1 MNSFIDKKDSCPG
14 MKKNHMKKPKVFLT
28 RELPPKAMERLRKE
42 TDLEMNKEDR
52 VLTKGEI
59 IQGVKGKDALLCL
72 LTDQIDEDVLSAN
85 PDLQVVA
92 NYAVGFNN
100 IDVEAATKMGIPVS
114 NTPGVLTETSADL
127 TFALILSVGRRIPE
141 SDKYLR
147 TGQWTG
153 WGPLQFLGTDIH
165 GSTLGIIGMG
175 RIGKALVKRAI
186 GFGMDVKYWNRTR
199 LNEEEEKL
207 MGVEYFSFSYLL
219 QEADFISLHVAYNQ
233 ETHHLISSKE
243 FQGMKSTAVLIN
255 TSRGAV
261 VDEKALVKALQSGQI
276 WGAGL
281 DVFEN
286 EPEVEPE
293 LLEMDQVVILPH
305 LGSATIATRTRMAMI
320 AIDNLLAVLQ
330 GEPAPNLVN
339 KEIYFPK

>member
-1 MNSFIDKKDSCPG
+1 
-14 MKKNHMKKPKVFLT
+14 MKKPKVFLT

-42 TDLEMNKEDR
+42 TDLEMNMEDR
-52 VLTKGEI
+52 VLTKEEI
-59 IQGVKGKDALLCL
+59 IQGVQGKDALLCL
-72 LTDQIDEDVLSAN
+72 LTDQIDEEVLSAN

-100 IDVEAATKMGIPVS
+100 IDVESATKMGIPVS

-147 TGQWTG
+147 TGKWTG

-175 RIGKALVKRAI
+175 RIGKALVSRAK
-186 GFGMDVKYWNRTR
+186 GFGMQIKYWNRTR
-199 LNEEEEKL
+199 LSKEEEMR
-207 MGVEYFSFSYLL
+207 MGIEYLSFTDLL
-219 QEADFISLHVAYNQ
+219 HAADFISLHVAYNQ
-233 ETHHLISSKE
+233 DTHHMISSRE
-243 FQGMKSTAVLIN
+243 FQYMKSTAVLIN
-255 TSRGAV
+255 TSRGPV
-261 VDEKALVKALQSGQI
+261 VDEKALVRALKSGQI

-286 EPEVEPE
+286 EPEVEPG
-293 LLEMDQVVILPH
+293 LLDMDQVVILPH
-305 LGSATIATRTRMAMI
+305 LGSATIATRTQMAMI
-320 AIDNLLAVLQ
+320 AIDNLLAVIQ
-330 GEPAPNLVN
+330 GKPAPNLVN
-339 KEIYFPK
+339 GEVYSSK

>member
-1 MNSFIDKKDSCPG
+1 
-14 MKKNHMKKPKVFLT
+14 MKKPKVFLT